1 MPNRKNNRKIALV
14 SNGVTILLLTL
25 FVAVY
30 YFYSMTIVRKLE
42 DERFAYRENFAWA
55 MFQIQKQ
62 YLVLDRD
69 ILQFSEEKR
78 DGSLSYD
85 DILFDYDLFV
95 SRVAIVR
102 DGSGFSTLQEIP
114 EAVKLLQDLTAV
126 IADIDQKIRSDM
138 PPAQVVQY
146 MDRILESRAEQIQDV
161 AVLTTNY
168 VSVYNSSNI
177 AAVKSDIEELS
188 YLFIFGLLV
197 MIGLLAIVL
206 HNRQRALH
214 ADMDAQV
221 ARQQQ
226 NVVEE
231 AAEYAK
237 MHALGTLAGGVAHE
251 INTPAQY
258 IHNNLEFLSD
268 SFNELTGAIRYT
280 DDGTARIEIDR
291 DRVEFMAEEVPLA
304 LRESLEGLER
314 IAGIVRGIRKFAHPT
329 NESIESVSV
338 PDEIE
343 TAVTLTRNQIKHTAQ
358 LDYSY
363 HADVTEVVGRRNHLS
378 QALINLIVNAGQA
391 IKGNGVRNGQI
402 SITVTQAD
410 ALIEIRVRDNGG
422 GVPEELRHRIF
433 DYFFT
438 TKEHGVGTGQGL
450 PICRK
455 LIQDDFGGDLVLS
468 EGLIGEAEFVIKLPV
483 SADRPER
490 MG

>member
-1 MPNRKNNRKIALV
+1 MPNLNSKKKSFLT
-14 SNGVTILLLTL
+14 NGVAILVLTL
-25 FVAVY
+25 FVVVY
-30 YFYSMTIVRKLE
+30 YFYSMAIVRKLE

-69 ILQFSEEKR
+69 ILKYSDDKK
-78 DGSLSYD
+78 DGSLTYD

-95 SRVAIVR
+95 SRVSIVR
-102 DGSGFSTLQEIP
+102 DGSGFATLHEIP
-114 EAVKLLQDLTAV
+114 EAIKLLAELTT
-126 IADIDQKIRSDM
+126 IIKNIDQHIAEGL
-138 PPAQVVQY
+138 PEA
-146 MDRILESRAEQIQDV
+146 RIVALIDTQLGGMAEQIQDA

-177 AAVKSDIEELS
+177 AGVKNDIEELS
-188 YLFIFGLLV
+188 YLFIFGLVV
-197 MIGLLAIVL
+197 MIGLLVFLL
-206 HNRQRALH
+206 HNRQRVLR

-226 NVVEE
+226 HVVEE

-268 SFNELTGAIRYT
+268 SFTELTGAIRYRE
-280 DDGTARIEIDR
+280 DGPANLEIER

-329 NESIESVSV
+329 NESIELVSV

-343 TAVTLTRNQIKHTAQ
+343 TAITLTRNQIKHVAQ

-363 HADVTEVVGRRNHLS
+363 HSEVTEVSGRRNHLS

-391 IKGNGVRNGQI
+391 IKSNGVKNGR
-402 SITVTQAD
+402 VLVVVNLVAD
-410 ALIEIRVRDNGG
+410 TIEIRVRDNGG
-422 GVPEELRHRIF
+422 GVPDELRNRIF

-455 LIQDDFGGDLVLS
+455 LIQDDFGGDLILT
-468 EGLIGEAEFVIKLPV
+468 EGLVGEAEFVIFLPV
-483 SADRPER
+483 STER
-490 MG
+490 LQENA

>member
-1 MPNRKNNRKIALV
+1 MPNLKKNRKFVLL
-14 SNGVTILLLTL
+14 SSGVTILLLAL

-102 DGSGFSTLQEIP
+102 DGSGFTTLQEIP
-114 EAVKLLQDLTAV
+114 EAVTLLKDLTAV
-126 IADIDQKIRSDM
+126 IADIDQKIGSGM
-138 PPAQVVQY
+138 PPAQVVAY
-146 MDRILESRAEQIQDV
+146 MDRTLDNMSEQIQDV

-177 AAVKSDIEELS
+177 AGVKSDIEELS
-188 YLFIFGLLV
+188 YLFIIGLLV
-197 MIGLLAIVL
+197 MIGLLAIL
-206 HNRQRALH
+206 LRSRQRALQ
-214 ADMDAQV
+214 ADIDAQV

-280 DDGTARIEIDR
+280 EDGAARIEINR

-329 NESIESVSV
+329 NDSIETVSV

-343 TAVTLTRNQIKHTAQ
+343 TAITLTRNQIKHTAQ

-391 IKGNGVRNGQI
+391 IKASGIRTGQI
-402 SITVTQAD
+402 SIMVTQVAEM
-410 ALIEIRVRDNGG
+410 IEIRVRDNGG
-422 GVPEELRHRIF
+422 GVPEELRNRIF

-468 EGLIGEAEFVIKLPV
+468 DGLIGEAEFVIKLPV
-483 SADRPER
+483 PGDQLEE

>member
-1 MPNRKNNRKIALV
+1 MANLDQKKKISFV
-14 SNGVTILLLTL
+14 TNGVAILVLTL
-25 FVAVY
+25 FVVVY
-30 YFYSMTIVRKLE
+30 YFYSMAIVSKLE

-69 ILQFSEEKR
+69 IAKYSNDPKH
-78 DGSLSYD
+78 GSLTFD
-85 DILFDYDLFV
+85 DILFEYDLFV
-95 SRVAIVR
+95 SRVEIVR
-102 DGSGFSTLQEIP
+102 DGSGFATLHEVP
-114 EAVKLLQDLTAV
+114 AAVNLLSDLTAT
-126 IADIDQKIRSDM
+126 IEKLDQKIAEGL
-138 PPAQVVQY
+138 PAARIVEL
-146 MDRILESRAEQIQDV
+146 MDRQLGDMSEAIQD
-161 AVLTTNY
+161 ATVLTTNY

-177 AAVKSDIEELS
+177 AGVKNDIEELS
-188 YLFIFGLLV
+188 YLFIFGLIV
-197 MIGLLAIVL
+197 MIGLLVFLL
-206 HNRQRALH
+206 HNRQRALR

-226 NVVEE
+226 HVVEE

-258 IHNNLEFLSD
+258 IHNNLEFLTD
-268 SFNELTGAIRYT
+268 SFAELTGAIRYH
-280 DDGTARIEIDR
+280 DDGSANLEIDR

-329 NESIESVSV
+329 NESIEPVSV
-338 PDEIE
+338 PEEIE
-343 TAVTLTRNQIKHTAQ
+343 TAITLTRNQIKHTAQ

-363 HADVTEVVGRRNHLS
+363 HSDVTEVIGRRNHLS

-391 IKGNGVRNGQI
+391 IKSNGIKNGRISVVVRLVGGN
-402 SITVTQAD
+402 
-410 ALIEIRVRDNGG
+410 IEIRVRDNGG
-422 GVPEELRHRIF
+422 GVPEELRSRIF

-455 LIQDDFGGDLVLS
+455 LIQDDFGGDLILT
-468 EGLIGEAEFVIKLPV
+468 EGLVGEAEFVMFLPV
-483 SADRPER
+483 SVER
-490 MG
+490 LNGPA

>member
-1 MPNRKNNRKIALV
+1 MPNLDRKKSISFITNGIAILV
-14 SNGVTILLLTL
+14 LTL
-25 FVAVY
+25 FVGVY
-30 YFYSMTIVRKLE
+30 YFYSMAIVRQLE

-55 MFQIQKQ
+55 VFQIQKQ

-69 ILQFSEEKR
+69 ILLFAEDER
-78 DGSLSYD
+78 EGSLTYD

-95 SRVAIVR
+95 SRVSIVR
-102 DGSGFSTLQEIP
+102 GGSGFSTLHHIP
-114 EAVKLLQDLTAV
+114 EAVDLLDRLTAIV
-126 IADIDQKIRSDM
+126 ADLDAQIATDL
-138 PPAQVVQY
+138 PH
-146 MDRILESRAEQIQDV
+146 AEIVNLIKQRLGAMSGEIQDV

-168 VSVYNSSNI
+168 VSFYNSNNI
-177 AAVKSDIEELS
+177 AGVKNDIEELS
-188 YLFIFGLLV
+188 YLFLFGLIV
-197 MIGLLAIVL
+197 MIGLLAFLL
-206 HNRQRALH
+206 HNRHRALR

-226 NVVEE
+226 HVVEE

-268 SFNELTGAIRYT
+268 SFQELTGAIRR
-280 DDGTARIEIDR
+280 DEDGTARLEIASDR
-291 DRVEFMAEEVPLA
+291 IEFMAEEVPLA

-329 NESIESVSV
+329 NETIEAVSV

-343 TAVTLTRNQIKHTAQ
+343 TAITLTRNQIKHTAQ

-391 IKGNGVRNGQI
+391 ITSSGNRNGKI
-402 SITVTQAD
+402 SVVVYRVD
-410 ALIEIRVRDNGG
+410 NNLEIRVRDNGG
-422 GVPEELRHRIF
+422 GIPQELRNRIF

-455 LIQDDFGGDLVLS
+455 LIQDDFNGDLILTD
-468 EGLIGEAEFVIKLPV
+468 GLVGEAEFVINLPL
-483 SADRPER
+483 SPDHHLQA
-490 MG
+490 

>member
-1 MPNRKNNRKIALV
+1 MPNRKRNQKVSLV
-14 SNGVTILLLTL
+14 TNGVAILVLTL

-30 YFYSMTIVRKLE
+30 YFYSMAIVRKLE

-69 ILQFSEEKR
+69 ILQFSEEHK
-78 DGSLSYD
+78 DGALTYD

-95 SRVAIVR
+95 SRVSIVR
-102 DGSGFSTLQEIP
+102 DGSGFATLQEIP
-114 EAVKLLQDLTAV
+114 EATKLLNDLTAI
-126 IADIDQKIRSDM
+126 IAELDQKISSGEPAAKVVALIDRKLGDM
-138 PPAQVVQY
+138 
-146 MDRILESRAEQIQDV
+146 AEQIQDV

-177 AAVKSDIEELS
+177 AGVKNDIEELS
-188 YLFIFGLLV
+188 YLFMFGLVV
-197 MIGLLAIVL
+197 MIGLLAILL
-206 HNRQRALH
+206 HNRQRALR

-226 NVVEE
+226 HVVEE

-268 SFNELTGAIRYT
+268 SFNELTGAIRYEENGAAQL
-280 DDGTARIEIDR
+280 DIER

-329 NESIESVSV
+329 NDSIESVSV

-343 TAVTLTRNQIKHTAQ
+343 TAITLTRNQIKHTAQ

-363 HADVTEVVGRRNHLS
+363 HADVTEVIGRRNHLS

-391 IKGNGVRNGQI
+391 IKSNGIKNGKI
-402 SITVTQAD
+402 AVTVTQLD
-410 ALIEIRVRDNGG
+410 EMIEIRVRDNGG
-422 GVPEELRHRIF
+422 GVPEELRNRIF

-455 LIQDDFGGDLVLS
+455 LIQDDFGGDLILTD
-468 EGLIGEAEFVIKLPV
+468 GLVGEAEFVIKLPV
-483 SADRPER
+483 AAEHLEHQ
-490 MG
+490 G